1 MKPTQ
6 CIVNKLMRATDEE
19 TAICIAQAIDLIGDG
34 KIKSGE
40 EYAFLL
46 NVVNAKCNKEG
57 LDELYAVFKR
67 DRKKRELTQDTKIK
81 NAVKKFT
88 AYAEKR
94 GMSDDEI
101 ANVLKTIIKGE

>member
-34 KIKSGE
+34 KIKNGE

-67 DRKKRELTQDTKIK
+67 DRKKRELSQDTKIK

-88 AYAEKR
+88 SYASKN
-94 GMSDDEI
+94 GISDEQVESI
-101 ANVLKTIIKGE
+101 LKSIIKGE